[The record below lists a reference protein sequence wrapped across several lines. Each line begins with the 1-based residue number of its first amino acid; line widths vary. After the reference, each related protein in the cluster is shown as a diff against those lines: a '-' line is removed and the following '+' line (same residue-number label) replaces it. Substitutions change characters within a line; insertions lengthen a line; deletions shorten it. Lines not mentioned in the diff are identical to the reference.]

1 MSSGIPKLGQSPVLI
16 SSRIIFETLFFSMFH
31 DKLQEVWPTK
41 PDFWVPDPC
50 GSRAKR
56 WKSTKGYNWERRKR
70 QGAAMR
76 KGWHLQ
82 KGTQLTNT
90 GKLKQWSLLYIYIYI
105 FKLYI
110 YILHTHTHTY
120 IYIHYVLIFIHYNAY
135 IYIYII
141 IRIYTLYI
149 LFLRRGVQLADQN
162 GGNREINTSYP
173 GGSSIP
179 TS

>member
-1 MSSGIPKLGQSPVLI
+1 
-16 SSRIIFETLFFSMFH
+16 MFH
-31 DKLQEVWPTK
+31 DKFQEVWPTQ
-41 PDFWVPDPC
+41 PDSWVPDPC

-90 GKLKQWSLLYIYIYI
+90 GKLKQWSLLYIYI

-110 YILHTHTHTY
+110 YIAHTY

-135 IYIYII
+135 IYYNTYIHIIHIISPQRGSASWPEWWKQRDQHQLPRREFNSNI
-141 IRIYTLYI
+141 IRKHK
-149 LFLRRGVQLADQN
+149 N
-162 GGNREINTSYP
+162 
-173 GGSSIP
+173 P
-179 TS
+179 TSLFTHLTNYVWH